1 MASVGDVLFF
11 VQLLV
16 FFGLF
21 FVKLVNVLSAG
32 RFYQYNEDDKSYNA
46 VFPFVL
52 FTASFMVYAVGFVS
66 FVTSPDVLTSSLF
79 KLETWLIP
87 LNILFLIVELM
98 FVFNNGKLLA
108 DGSREA
114 AGRR

>member
-1 MASVGDVLFF
+1 MGSVGDVLFF

-21 FVKLVNVLSAG
+21 FIKLVNVLSAG
-32 RFYQYNEDDKSYNA
+32 RFYQYSESDKSYSG

-52 FTASFMVYAVGFVS
+52 FIASFIFYAVGFVS
-66 FVTSPDVLTSSLF
+66 FVSNPTILTSSLF
-79 KLETWLIP
+79 KLETWFIP
-87 LNILFLIVELM
+87 LNIIFLIVELM
-98 FVFNNGKLLA
+98 FVFNNGKLLS
-108 DGSREA
+108 GGVREA